1 MLLIIDEENINILN
15 LLNNR
20 IRKTQKN
27 INESEVWIKK
37 LNNLNNLDIL
47 DDVAND
53 FHYYNNLL
61 FYNKIA
67 NDKNS
72 EL

>member
-1 MLLIIDEENINILN
+1 MLLIIDKENINILN

-37 LNNLNNLDIL
+37 LNYLNNLNIL